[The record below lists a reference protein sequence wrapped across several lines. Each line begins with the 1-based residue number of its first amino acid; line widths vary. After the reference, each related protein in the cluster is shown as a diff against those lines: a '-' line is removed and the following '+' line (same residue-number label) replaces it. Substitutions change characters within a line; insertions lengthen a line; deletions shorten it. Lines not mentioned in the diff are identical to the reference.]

1 MIISVFDMFSIGIG
15 PSSSHT
21 VGPMRAAY
29 QFTQQLAEQKLL
41 NQITSVKVE
50 LYGSLGQ
57 TGIGH
62 GTGKAVILGLS
73 GYLPESIDP
82 DAVDGLLKQ
91 VEQLQ
96 QINLKQEHT
105 VQFPREGAI
114 VFHRRK
120 TLKEHS
126 NGMEIFAYKD
136 GELLC
141 SQVYFSI
148 GGGFIVKAEDFA
160 QEKQAATSF
169 VADNPIPY
177 PFNSGAELLAL
188 CKEHGLSIAALMM
201 ENEKILR
208 SEAQIRTDLGSIWQT
223 MFNCVQRGIRTE
235 GILPGGLKV
244 KRRAPALHRRLSA
257 EKTSDPLQAMD
268 WVNLFGIHMASQGPT
283 KRHVAPNALPHN
295 DLATTESHPPP
306 RSGNGVDLWDS
317 NSNSDDSLPRS
328 SGLGSGGRDSRPE
341 PALLR
346 TEASPRTSVQPKRRR
361 CSPKT
366 SSASTSSS
374 SLGRPSLTGPD
385 HLFDGCSSSDDDQV
399 VASQRRR
406 RRRRNPIHRKTAP
419 SLASQTKSPPPLKHR
434 SVFDPNRRES
444 YRSLDNTDD
453 DDDLDE
459 NAEPRRNQFLCPPPP
474 RGDRLEK
481 GRGGTGDHQSLSSS
495 ICTSSQEAS
504 LASSSPTERR
514 WRVAPHAGSAARSSG
529 AAPVAHPGPS
539 SSTSSRGRMQLSLRK
554 VPRSRGELWDS

>member
-1 MIISVFDMFSIGIG
+1 MMREKQLQDATASQPKAGGATRNSDSDSSSTAVDRSGVPAPPRNGNKRKFTVDDSSHSPTVPAKLSTIPALTKVRKVDSKGPLPPKDSAFDSSEDSSDVDMFRGMRRKSSTCTKNFQATGRVPSTQRHSRRSPDGAETRAVEPRWESVPSGASFLFTKRNSKSQATAPSRDSASSEASHSQRRPKHIG
-15 PSSSHT
+15 PMTACANASRTS
-21 VGPMRAAY
+21 AA
-29 QFTQQLAEQKLL
+29 
-41 NQITSVKVE
+41 
-50 LYGSLGQ
+50 
-57 TGIGH
+57 
-62 GTGKAVILGLS
+62 
-73 GYLPESIDP
+73 
-82 DAVDGLLKQ
+82 
-91 VEQLQ
+91 
-96 QINLKQEHT
+96 
-105 VQFPREGAI
+105 
-114 VFHRRK
+114 
-120 TLKEHS
+120 
-126 NGMEIFAYKD
+126 M
-136 GELLC
+136 
-141 SQVYFSI
+141 
-148 GGGFIVKAEDFA
+148 
-160 QEKQAATSF
+160 
-169 VADNPIPY
+169 
-177 PFNSGAELLAL
+177 
-188 CKEHGLSIAALMM
+188 
-201 ENEKILR
+201 
-208 SEAQIRTDLGSIWQT
+208 
-223 MFNCVQRGIRTE
+223 
-235 GILPGGLKV
+235 
-244 KRRAPALHRRLSA
+244 
-257 EKTSDPLQAMD
+257 AMD
-268 WVNLFGIHMASQGPT
+268 AEETSSPPVIQMASQGPT

-306 RSGNGVDLWDS
+306 RSGKGVDLWDS

-346 TEASPRTSVQPKRRR
+346 MEASPRTSVQPKRRR

-406 RRRRNPIHRKTAP
+406 RRHPIHRKTAP

-481 GRGGTGDHQSLSSS
+481 GRGRGGTGDHQSLSSS